1 MAVAGLRRRRRW
13 RRADAGYQTREGKGA
28 NSKMNRREFIGRA
41 AAAGGALLF
50 AENGGSRPKA
60 PSDQINLGIICPGS
74 RGQQLMRTFLRVSG
88 VRFAGLCGGYE
99 PPFAA
104 VRGITKK

>member
-41 AAAGGALLF
+41 AAAGGALFF
-50 AENGGSRPKA
+50 AEKGESRPKA
-60 PSDQINLGIICPGS
+60 PSAQIHLGIIGPGSPGQPLMRPFLRGS
-74 RGQQLMRTFLRVSG
+74 RG
-88 VRFAGLCGGYE
+88 RFSRLCDVYE
-99 PPFAA
+99 PSFPAA
-104 VRGITKK
+104 RVT